1 MKRTIVWALL
11 PAVLLAAAVAWLM
24 TGQTKDAA
32 PQLQVLT
39 VTDALARKVNIPV
52 PTERVV
58 SLTNA
63 DTETLLALGVKP
75 LAVVDN
81 RNLPDT
87 LSARLTDV
95 PRVGLATAP
104 NVEQMAA
111 LHPDLVIGTTMGF
124 QTSLAPTL
132 DQLGIPA
139 VFTSVSS
146 YQEIVGRITLLGQ
159 VTGRTDAAAAITGEM
174 ERRIGELRSRY
185 AALPRRKVLILW
197 GTPTSFQLA
206 SSQTFVGDL
215 VAQLP
220 VDNVTDRWLA
230 DVPAGNKPGF
240 VTLDM
245 EEISR
250 TDADEILI
258 VTHGLTRNMSR
269 QFLDELQAKPAWRQV
284 KAVREGHVHE
294 LPGELFASNPNVRT
308 ADAIAYL
315 AEVLYD

>member
-1 MKRTIVWALL
+1 MKRKIGWAAA
-11 PAVLLAAAVAWLM
+11 AVLLAAACLWLAVASPAEPKP
-24 TGQTKDAA
+24 TSA
-32 PQLQVLT
+32 QLV
-39 VTDALARKVNIPV
+39 VTDALQREVAIPV
-52 PTERVV
+52 PTERIV

-87 LSARLTDV
+87 LSSRLTEV

-111 LHPDLVIGTTMGF
+111 LRPDLVIGTTMGF

-132 DQLGIPA
+132 EQLGIPA
-139 VFTSVSS
+139 VFMSVSS
-146 YQEIVGRITLLGQ
+146 YQEILDRITLLGK
-159 VTGRTDAAAAITGEM
+159 VTGRTGQAAALTDDIT
-174 ERRIGELRSRY
+174 RRVEALRTHY

-197 GTPTSFQLA
+197 GTPASFQLA
-206 SSQTFVGDL
+206 SSQTFIGDL

-230 DVPAGNKPGF
+230 NVPAGNKPGF

-258 VTHGLTRNMSR
+258 VTHGLSRNMSQ
-269 QFLDELQAKPAWRQV
+269 QFLEELQAKPAWKQV

-294 LPGELFASNPNVRT
+294 LPGELFASNPNVRV
-308 ADAIAYL
+308 ADALAYL

>member
-1 MKRTIVWALL
+1 MKQRIVW
-11 PAVLLAAAVAWLM
+11 VLLMVVLLTGAVAWLM
-24 TGQTKDAA
+24 TERAEVTSTQTRTM
-32 PQLQVLT
+32 T
-39 VTDALARKVNIPV
+39 VTDALARKVAIPV
-52 PTERVV
+52 PTERII

-81 RNLPDT
+81 RNLSDT

-104 NVEQMAA
+104 NVEKMAA

-132 DQLGIPA
+132 ERLGIPA
-139 VFTSVSS
+139 VFISVSS
-146 YQEIVGRITLLGQ
+146 YQEILQRITLLGD
-159 VTGRTDAAAAITGEM
+159 VTGHTAQATALTDDITQRVAA
-174 ERRIGELRSRY
+174 LRARY
-185 AALPRRKVLILW
+185 ANGPRRKVLILW
-197 GTPTSFQLA
+197 GTPSSFQLA
-206 SSQTFVGDL
+206 SSKTFIGDL

-220 VDNVTDRWLA
+220 VDNVTDQWLG
-230 DVPAGNKPGF
+230 DVSTDDKPGF

-245 EEISR
+245 ETLSR

-258 VTHGLTRNMSR
+258 VTHGLTRNMTQ
-269 QFLDELQAKPAWRQV
+269 QFLEELQSKPAWRQV

-294 LPGELFASNPNVRT
+294 LPGELFASNPNVRV
-308 ADAIAYL
+308 ADALAYL